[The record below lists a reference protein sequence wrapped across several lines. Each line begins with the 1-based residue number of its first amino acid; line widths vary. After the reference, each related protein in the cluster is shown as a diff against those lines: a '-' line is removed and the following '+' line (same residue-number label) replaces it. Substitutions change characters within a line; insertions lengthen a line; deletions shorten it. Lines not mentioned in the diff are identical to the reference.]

1 LTFLS
6 LFIYFYDTYNLY
18 FIDIVDGNTKII
30 LGMLW
35 RLINRFQLSADN
47 SRTWLLNWCAEVT
60 SSYEKVNITNF
71 HSSFQDGLAF
81 CALLHYYDKTFL
93 DFDSLDSDDGI
104 RNVRLAFNIAEEQLE
119 IPQLLD
125 PSDIT
130 KGLADERS
138 VMTYLSMIKKAFDH
152 RTTGGVVKMK
162 QDFSIAPVEA
172 ATPVTVSTPVVND
185 TTESAKEPTEIVRI
199 ESSPQDQEKIQQLTV
214 QNHQLKEE
222 IVSLNKEITTLKET
236 NQNLLQT
243 NETLRAQITT
253 EMENDSEDS
262 EDSVPVPAVSSRAI
276 PAIVVT
282 LPDDETHEEPVEVKL
297 DIPVKDINDNEET
310 AKEEPEKEGEPAK
323 EKPAEPEKE
332 KPSEEPESDNQEPAK
347 EGDATSGDEEK
358 KGKLAKKVKRQT
370 RVIYQL
376 QNSNAELTK
385 EIDETREKLL
395 QQVKVSETL
404 QKNLE
409 DTREEI
415 MLVQKKQKKSQD
427 RAFKKVQRR
436 SEKKIAR
443 RDKEIETLKTT
454 HQIEIQKKASEIET
468 LRRQLKK
475 IQEALGGSM
484 APKPAIIEA
493 DVQALQAEKDDLFS
507 LVRAF
512 EAEEL
517 AIQAR
522 IRKEQEEAEE
532 ALDV

>member
-1 LTFLS
+1 
-6 LFIYFYDTYNLY
+6 
-18 FIDIVDGNTKII
+18 
-30 LGMLW
+30 
-35 RLINRFQLSADN
+35 
-47 SRTWLLNWCAEVT
+47 
-60 SSYEKVNITNF
+60 
-71 HSSFQDGLAF
+71 
-81 CALLHYYDKTFL
+81 
-93 DFDSLDSDDGI
+93 
-104 RNVRLAFNIAEEQLE
+104 
-119 IPQLLD
+119 
-125 PSDIT
+125 
-130 KGLADERS
+130 
-138 VMTYLSMIKKAFDH
+138 MTYLSMIKKAFDH

-172 ATPVTVSTPVVND
+172 ATPVTVSTPVVVCNFCDFLVKLLNIYIFYFFKND

-310 AKEEPEKEGEPAK
+310 AKEEPEKEGETAK
-323 EKPAEPEKE
+323 EKPAEEPEKE

-415 MLVQKKQKKSQD
+415 MLVQKKQKKVCNNTGN
-427 RAFKKVQRR
+427 K
-436 SEKKIAR
+436 EKLLYIA
-443 RDKEIETLKTT
+443 
-454 HQIEIQKKASEIET
+454 S
-468 LRRQLKK
+468 
-475 IQEALGGSM
+475 
-484 APKPAIIEA
+484 
-493 DVQALQAEKDDLFS
+493 
-507 LVRAF
+507 
-512 EAEEL
+512 
-517 AIQAR
+517 
-522 IRKEQEEAEE
+522 
-532 ALDV
+532 

>member
-1 LTFLS
+1 MHLEKK
-6 LFIYFYDTYNLY
+6 NLKVQDLEKDFSGGVKLIALLEILHGKKIEGRY
-18 FIDIVDGNTKII
+18 YKNPKSKPYMIDNVNFALNMITDVFGVKLIQCSAEDIVDGNTKII

-172 ATPVTVSTPVVND
+172 ATPVTEST
-185 TTESAKEPTEIVRI
+185 KEPTEIVRI

-276 PAIVVT
+276 PAIV
-282 LPDDETHEEPVEVKL
+282 
-297 DIPVKDINDNEET
+297 
-310 AKEEPEKEGEPAK
+310 
-323 EKPAEPEKE
+323 
-332 KPSEEPESDNQEPAK
+332 
-347 EGDATSGDEEK
+347 
-358 KGKLAKKVKRQT
+358 
-370 RVIYQL
+370 
-376 QNSNAELTK
+376 
-385 EIDETREKLL
+385 
-395 QQVKVSETL
+395 
-404 QKNLE
+404 
-409 DTREEI
+409 
-415 MLVQKKQKKSQD
+415 
-427 RAFKKVQRR
+427 
-436 SEKKIAR
+436 
-443 RDKEIETLKTT
+443 
-454 HQIEIQKKASEIET
+454 
-468 LRRQLKK
+468 
-475 IQEALGGSM
+475 
-484 APKPAIIEA
+484 
-493 DVQALQAEKDDLFS
+493 
-507 LVRAF
+507 
-512 EAEEL
+512 
-517 AIQAR
+517 
-522 IRKEQEEAEE
+522 
-532 ALDV
+532 

>member
-1 LTFLS
+1 M
-6 LFIYFYDTYNLY
+6 
-18 FIDIVDGNTKII
+18 G
-30 LGMLW
+30 
-35 RLINRFQLSADN
+35 
-47 SRTWLLNWCAEVT
+47 
-60 SSYEKVNITNF
+60 
-71 HSSFQDGLAF
+71 
-81 CALLHYYDKTFL
+81 
-93 DFDSLDSDDGI
+93 
-104 RNVRLAFNIAEEQLE
+104 
-119 IPQLLD
+119 
-125 PSDIT
+125 
-130 KGLADERS
+130 
-138 VMTYLSMIKKAFDH
+138 
-152 RTTGGVVKMK
+152 
-162 QDFSIAPVEA
+162 
-172 ATPVTVSTPVVND
+172 
-185 TTESAKEPTEIVRI
+185 
-199 ESSPQDQEKIQQLTV
+199 
-214 QNHQLKEE
+214 
-222 IVSLNKEITTLKET
+222 
-236 NQNLLQT
+236 
-243 NETLRAQITT
+243 
-253 EMENDSEDS
+253 
-262 EDSVPVPAVSSRAI
+262 
-276 PAIVVT
+276 
-282 LPDDETHEEPVEVKL
+282 THEEPVEVKL
-297 DIPVKDINDNEET
+297 DIPVKDINDNGET
-310 AKEEPEKEGEPAK
+310 AKEEPEKEGETAK
-323 EKPAEPEKE
+323 EKPAEEPEKE
-332 KPSEEPESDNQEPAK
+332 KPSEEPESDNQKP
-347 EGDATSGDEEK
+347 
-358 KGKLAKKVKRQT
+358 AKKVKRQT